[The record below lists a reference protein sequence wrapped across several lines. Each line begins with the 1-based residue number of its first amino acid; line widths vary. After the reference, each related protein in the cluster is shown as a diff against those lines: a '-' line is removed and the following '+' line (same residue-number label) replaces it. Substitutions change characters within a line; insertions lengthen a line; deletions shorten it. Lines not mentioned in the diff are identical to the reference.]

1 MERTATSRQH
11 LHGGESLCADTAATD
26 DDHDDDGE
34 MDVDHDDD
42 ALKGAA
48 SGIKGSFLV
57 QCSHFCPSQGSVQSC
72 KSFAILGLLRRKMR
86 RFPSHPTR

>member
-1 MERTATSRQH
+1 MEHAATSRQH
-11 LHGGESLCADTAATD
+11 LHRGESLCADAAATD

-48 SGIKGSFLV
+48 S
-57 QCSHFCPSQGSVQSC
+57 P
-72 KSFAILGLLRRKMR
+72 FALG
-86 RFPSHPTR
+86 